1 MEEVLDSKGRH
12 PIWLDETKESGLV
25 QMARQGNREAFLSLV
40 AHYERP
46 LYRLAYALVRER
58 NEAAVLTRDAFERA
72 WAGMRTLPEGKR
84 FFPWVLRFARN
95 LYVTHSRRTAGSPTR
110 GQEGD
115 LSEAGVDSGDSAAF
129 TALRDS
135 LRDLRPDEQM
145 ALALRV
151 VERLPHHDIAA
162 LLDQPV
168 WITLARLSTARGFL
182 LDRKL
187 PKEEASSGGDNVVSG
202 SPPGGPS

>member
-1 MEEVLDSKGRH
+1 MDETLDSKERH
-12 PIWLDETKESGLV
+12 PIWLDEAQESGLV
-25 QMARQGNREAFLSLV
+25 QMAKQGNREAFLTLV

-46 LYRLAYALVRER
+46 LYRLAFALVRER
-58 NEAAVLTRDAFERA
+58 HEASVLAREAFERA

-95 LYVTHSRRTAGSPTR
+95 LYVTHARRNAGEPTR
-110 GQEGD
+110 HAAAASNLPDPGD
-115 LSEAGVDSGDSAAF
+115 DAAF
-129 TALRDS
+129 SALRES

-187 PKEEASSGGDNVVSG
+187 PAEDSLHRDDGSAPEAAR
-202 SPPGGPS
+202 

>member
-1 MEEVLDSKGRH
+1 VDEVLGSKERH
-12 PIWLDETKESGLV
+12 PIWLDETQESGLV
-25 QMARQGNREAFLSLV
+25 QMAKQGNREAFLTLV
-40 AHYERP
+40 SHYERP
-46 LYRLAYALVRER
+46 LYRLAFALVRER
-58 NEAAVLTRDAFERA
+58 HEASVLAREAFERA

-95 LYVTHSRRTAGSPTR
+95 LCVTHSRRNAGAPAR
-110 GQEGD
+110 HAGEAPRPPDPGD
-115 LSEAGVDSGDSAAF
+115 DAAF
-129 TALRDS
+129 SALRDS

-187 PKEEASSGGDNVVSG
+187 PPGEAAGLNPDE
-202 SPPGGPS
+202 GPAPETAP